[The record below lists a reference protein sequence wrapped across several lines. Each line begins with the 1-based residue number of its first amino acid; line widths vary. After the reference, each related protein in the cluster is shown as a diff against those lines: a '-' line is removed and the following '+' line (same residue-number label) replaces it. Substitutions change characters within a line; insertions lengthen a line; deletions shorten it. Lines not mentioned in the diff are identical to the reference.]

1 MPNTIT
7 LDSPPPVA
15 PRSPR
20 CGEIYTRPRGGPY
33 MVVYTGAYF
42 LVSLNEGSYWD
53 GEGADSTDDL
63 DLAGFTRYIGSI
75 TIEVG
80 E

>member
-7 LDSPPPVA
+7 LHSPPAASRP
-15 PRSPR
+15 PR
-20 CGEIYTRPRGGPY
+20 CGDVYTRPRGGAY

-42 LVSLNEGSYWD
+42 LVGLNEGRYWD
-53 GEGADSTDDL
+53 GERTELLADL
-63 DLAGFTRYIGSI
+63 DLDGFTRYVGSI

>member
-7 LDSPPPVA
+7 LHSPPA
-15 PRSPR
+15 DRSPL
-20 CGEIYTRPRGGPY
+20 CGEIYARPRGGAY

-63 DLAGFTRYIGSI
+63 DLAGFTRYVGSI